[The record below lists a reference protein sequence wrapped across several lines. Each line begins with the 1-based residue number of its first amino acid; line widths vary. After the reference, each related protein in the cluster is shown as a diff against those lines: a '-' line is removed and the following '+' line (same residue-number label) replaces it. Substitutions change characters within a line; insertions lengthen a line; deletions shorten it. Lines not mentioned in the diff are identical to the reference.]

1 MNKFLITAASS
12 TLLLAAASFVPVGA
26 QDVLIGPGG
35 PGGPGRG
42 PGGFGG
48 RQDMEVA
55 KEFDKDGD
63 GFLNRA
69 ERDEAREFVRK
80 ERAAGRGAG
89 GFGGPGG
96 PGRRGGGRGGMLAQQ
111 IFAQGDKNSD
121 QRIAK
126 DEFAALAD
134 AWFDKLDAGKA
145 GRLSEQEFAERFGQ
159 IIPPPQGF
167 GRPGGAP
174 PDRPRGFGAMRFI
187 GPGLFA
193 PADSNKDGSL
203 TREEWKGTFEKWF
216 GEWDTDR
223 SGVLS
228 EEKLRDGL
236 TAALPRPQFFGG
248 PGGGR
253 ETRGPPKPGAK
264 VSPADVKPVSADV
277 PLYDPRTLRTLFF
290 EFEGDDWSAELT
302 DFRNT
307 DVQVPAKLTVDGKE
321 YRNVGLAFR
330 GMSSQGVP
338 EGYKRSL
345 NVSIDLGDRKQ
356 KLNGYKTLNLLN
368 AHTDPTFLHTV
379 LYFDIARRYLPA
391 PKANFVKVV
400 INGESWGVYV
410 NAQQYNR
417 DFVQEWF
424 QNADGARWKV
434 PGSPGGRGGLEY
446 LGDNIDDYKRR
457 YEIKSRDVP
466 QSWRD
471 LIRLCKVLDETPA
484 DQLEAALRPILD
496 VDGVL
501 WFLAIE
507 NAFINSDGYFLRAS
521 DYCIYQDTRGV
532 FHIIPHDA
540 NEAFAPG
547 GGPGFGG
554 GGRRGGPGS
563 GGPGSG
569 QGGPGGPGGAPGG
582 PGRGPGGPGGGG
594 GVEVDPLVGVTAPD
608 DTKPLR
614 SKLLAVPNLRAQ
626 YLRNVRILANDWLD
640 WRKLSPVVE
649 QYVKVIEKEIEADT
663 RKLEDGFPQSI
674 AGEAQPAG
682 AEQGPGRRRPTLKAF
697 AEQRRSYLL
706 NHPAIKALDAPPP
719 APAADAASNSP
730 PPQTSSDLFQE
741 TTVWN
746 VHLTFT
752 PEQWAAMEPA
762 GGPGAPPGAG
772 RPRGGFGPGMFLG
785 PAFAQAGDSDG
796 DKKLSRDE
804 FLALGA
810 KWFGVW
816 DKAGAGKVNS
826 DQLRD
831 GLNTTFAPPGVPGGR
846 PGGGP
851 GRGGPRGGMNLQGRE
866 GARNG
871 LASAM
876 GIEFKYVHA
885 DLDFQGQ
892 SFKDVAVRYKGNGT
906 FLQSR
911 GSNKRSLKIDLDE
924 YNKDHKLAGVT
935 KLNLH
940 NNVTDPSS
948 MNEVLSHRLFRDAS
962 VPAPRSAYARVF
974 VTVPGTH
981 DRQYLG
987 VYSLVENVDDD
998 FAEQRFETRKGAI
1011 FKPVTPALFADLGDD
1026 WARYNQTYDPKAASK
1041 EDKQRVIDFCKLLTH
1056 ADDAEYAAKL
1066 GDFVDLDELSR
1077 FMAVTVWLST
1087 LDSILGPG
1095 QNFYVYLHPKTNK
1108 FQFIPWDLDHS
1119 FGQFFLM
1126 GNPEIR
1132 ERLSIHKPWMG
1143 DNRFLE
1149 RVFKVDAFKQA
1160 YLARLDEF
1168 SRTIFQPE
1176 RFHQQVDAIAAA
1188 IGPAVKEESEQ
1199 RYARFAKVV
1208 AGEPVGSEMGGFGGP
1223 PGGGR
1228 PGSSPPDG
1236 GPPAG
1241 GPPPG
1246 FPPMQ
1251 PPKPIKGF
1259 VAARAQSVIDQ
1270 LAGKSQG
1277 ATIQPFG
1284 PFAGGGP
1291 RGPGGLGPG
1300 PGGPP
1305 GGFGPGNMLGPAF
1318 MNMFDGDKDA
1328 HLTRAEVAQ
1337 GFTRWFDSWNSD
1349 KSGILTDEQL
1359 RDGINQEFMPRGGPG
1374 RRE

>member
-1 MNKFLITAASS
+1 MA
-12 TLLLAAASFVPVGA
+12 
-26 QDVLIGPGG
+26 
-35 PGGPGRG
+35 
-42 PGGFGG
+42 
-48 RQDMEVA
+48 VA
-55 KEFDKDGD
+55 KQFDKDGD
-63 GFLNRA
+63 GVLNRA
-69 ERDEAREFVRK
+69 EREEAREFVKK
-80 ERAAGRGAG
+80 ERAAGRGG
-89 GFGGPGG
+89 RGFGGPGG
-96 PGRRGGGRGGMLAQQ
+96 FGRGGGPAGMLAQQ
-111 IFAQGDKNSD
+111 IVAQGDKNSD
-121 QRIAK
+121 QKMAK
-126 DEFAALAD
+126 DEFTALAD
-134 AWFDKLDAGKA
+134 AWFDKLDTGKA
-145 GRLSEQEFAERFGQ
+145 TKLSEQEFGERFGQ

-167 GRPGGAP
+167 GGPGSQPGRGPGGGP
-174 PDRPRGFGAMRFI
+174 PDGPRGFGGMRFI

-216 GEWDTDR
+216 GEWDTDK
-223 SGVLS
+223 SGALS
-228 EEKLRDGL
+228 EEKLREGL

-253 ETRGPPKPGAK
+253 GENRGPPKPGPKLA
-264 VSPADVKPVSADV
+264 PADVKPVSADV
-277 PLYDPRTLRTLFF
+277 PFYDPHTLRTMFF
-290 EFEGDDWSAELT
+290 EFDGDDWSAELT

-321 YRNVGLAFR
+321 YRNVGISFR
-330 GMSSQGVP
+330 GASSQGVP
-338 EGYKRSL
+338 EGYKKSL
-345 NVSIDLGDRKQ
+345 NVAIDLSDKKQ
-356 KLNGYKTLNLLN
+356 KLFGYKTLNLLN
-368 AHTDPTFLHTV
+368 AHTDSTFLHTV
-379 LYFDIARRYLPA
+379 LYFDIARRYMPA
-391 PKANFVKVV
+391 PKANYVKVV
-400 INGESWGVYV
+400 INGESWGIYV
-410 NAQQYNR
+410 NAQQYNK
-417 DFVQEWF
+417 DFAQEWF
-424 QNADGARWKV
+424 QNGSGARWKV

-457 YEIKSRDVP
+457 YEIKSKDVP

-471 LIRLCKVLDETPA
+471 LIRLCKVLNETPA

-507 NAFINSDGYFLRAS
+507 NAFINSDAYFIRAS

-540 NEAFAPG
+540 NETFAPG

-554 GGRRGGPGS
+554 GGRRGGPG
-563 GGPGSG
+563 
-569 QGGPGGPGGAPGG
+569 GGPGGPGG
-582 PGRGPGGPGGGG
+582 GPGGPGGFGGGQVRGFGGPGGSGGGG
-594 GVEVDPLVGVTAPD
+594 GVEIDPLVGVNPPD

-614 SKLLAVPNLRAQ
+614 SKLLAVPRLREQ
-626 YLRNVRILANDWLD
+626 YLRNVRTLADDWLD
-640 WRKLSPVVE
+640 WQKLSPVVE
-649 QYVKVIEKEIEADT
+649 QYVKVIEKEIDADT

-697 AEQRRSYLL
+697 AEQRRHYLL
-706 NHPAIKALDAPPP
+706 NHPEIKKLDAPAAAAVPV
-719 APAADAASNSP
+719 AATQDAVPAAAIAAPTEPSAAAAA
-730 PPQTSSDLFQE
+730 PQKSSDLFQE
-741 TTVWN
+741 TKVWD

-762 GGPGAPPGAG
+762 GGPGAPPGPG
-772 RPRGGFGPGMFLG
+772 RPRGGGGFGPGMFLG

-831 GLNTTFAPPGVPGGR
+831 GLNATFAPPGVPGGP

-851 GRGGPRGGMNLQGRE
+851 GRGGPPGGMSLQGRE
-866 GARNG
+866 GQRNG
-871 LASAM
+871 LASAI

-885 DLDFQGQ
+885 DLDFNGQ
-892 SFKDVAVRYKGNGT
+892 SFKDIAVRYKGNGT

-911 GSNKRSLKIDLDE
+911 GSPKRSLKIDLDE
-924 YNKDHKLAGVT
+924 YNKEHKLAGVT

-948 MNEVLSHRLFRDAS
+948 MNEVLSHRLFRDAG
-962 VPAPRSAYARVF
+962 VPAPRSAYARVY
-974 VTVPGTH
+974 VTVPGKH
-981 DRQYLG
+981 KRQYLG
-987 VYSLVENVDDD
+987 VYSLIENVDDD
-998 FAEQRFETRKGAI
+998 FAEQRFETRKGAL

-1056 ADDAEYAAKL
+1056 ADDAEFAAKL
-1066 GDFVDLDELSR
+1066 GDFVDLDEFSR

-1095 QNFYVYLHPKTNK
+1095 QNFYVYLNPRTNK
-1108 FQFIPWDLDHS
+1108 FQFMPWDLDHS

-1126 GNPEIR
+1126 GNQEQR
-1132 ERLSIHKPWMG
+1132 EKLSVHKPWTG
-1143 DNRFLE
+1143 DNNRFLE
-1149 RVFKVDAFKQA
+1149 RVFKVDAFKQL
-1160 YLARLDEF
+1160 YHARLDEF
-1168 SRTIFQPE
+1168 SKTIFQPL

-1199 RYARFAKVV
+1199 RHARFAKVV
-1208 AGEPVGSEMGGFGGP
+1208 AGEPVGPEMGGFGGP
-1223 PGGGR
+1223 PGGGP
-1228 PGSSPPDG
+1228 PGG
-1236 GPPAG
+1236 GPPG
-1241 GPPPG
+1241 SGPPPG

-1251 PPKPIKGF
+1251 PAKPIKGF
-1259 VAARAQSVIDQ
+1259 VSARAQSVIGQ
-1270 LAGKSQG
+1270 LAGQSQG
-1277 ATIQPFG
+1277 AIIQPFG
-1284 PFAGGGP
+1284 PFGGGP
-1291 RGPGGLGPG
+1291 RGDPGGPGRG

-1318 MNMFDGDKDA
+1318 MNMLDGDKDA
-1328 HLTRAEVAQ
+1328 HLTREEVTQ
-1337 GFTRWFDSWNSD
+1337 GFTRWFESWNSD

-1359 RDGINQEFMPRGGPG
+1359 RDGINQEFMPRGGQP
-1374 RRE
+1374 RRAD